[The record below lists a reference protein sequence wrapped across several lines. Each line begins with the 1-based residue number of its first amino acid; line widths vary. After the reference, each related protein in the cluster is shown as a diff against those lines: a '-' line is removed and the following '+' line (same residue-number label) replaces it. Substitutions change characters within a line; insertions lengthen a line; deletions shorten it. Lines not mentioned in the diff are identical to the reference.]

1 MLQVGLVGA
10 ASESPE
16 TTGEL
21 DAVAALAAIDIGTN
35 AVRMAICDIDPD
47 LTTRTLH
54 AIREPV
60 RLGQEVFTRGS
71 ISEETIER
79 AVEAFR
85 SFGEL
90 IRTSGVTHTKAV
102 ATSAVREA
110 QNSDIFIDRILQ
122 ASGIEIEAISPQ
134 EEARLIH
141 LAVSGQVDFGER
153 TAMLVDIGGGSV
165 EVTIATQNNILLAES
180 YKMGSVRLL
189 QILDEHTLGEERF
202 NQMVVE
208 YVDASHRRMKK
219 AIGKQKIGLFVG
231 TGGSIESMGLLRQEL
246 YGKNSSSRLTA
257 AELTQMVRDLE
268 SMTTGDRIAKLR
280 LRPDRADV
288 IVPAAI
294 VLNAMVKRARVSE
307 VVIPGVG
314 LKDGVLLDLA
324 KRVFQGSLLPEDQII
339 SSALQLG
346 RKFGFDESHATAV
359 ARFAGDIFD
368 QTQKLHNLGPENR
381 LLLTV
386 AGLLHDI
393 GYFLNASG
401 HHKHAYYLLT
411 ASPIVGLSPAQAAI
425 VANVAR
431 YHRKSFPKPQHEH
444 YRGLPARDRV
454 TVSKLAGILRLA
466 DAVDYEHAG
475 KVDSIEVLTHTREVT
490 LRPRGR
496 GDLMLEK
503 WALARKA
510 ALFESVL
517 PARIKV
523 DS

>member
-1 MLQVGLVGA
+1 
-10 ASESPE
+10 
-16 TTGEL
+16 
-21 DAVAALAAIDIGTN
+21 
-35 AVRMAICDIDPD
+35 
-47 LTTRTLH
+47 
-54 AIREPV
+54 
-60 RLGQEVFTRGS
+60 
-71 ISEETIER
+71 
-79 AVEAFR
+79 VEAFR
-85 SFGEL
+85 KFSEL
-90 IRTSGVTHTKAV
+90 IRTSGATHLEAV

-110 QNSDIFIDRILQ
+110 QNSEIFVDRVLQ
-122 ASGIEIEAISPQ
+122 TTGIEIETISPL

-141 LAVSGQVDFGER
+141 LAVSRHVDFGSH

-231 TGGSIESMGLLRQEL
+231 TGGSIETMGLLRQQL
-246 YGKNSSSRLTA
+246 YGKNSSARLPA
-257 AELTQMVRDLE
+257 AELAQMVRDLE
-268 SMTTGDRIAKLR
+268 SLTTEERIGKLG

-294 VLNAMVKRARVSE
+294 VLNAMVGRARVSE
-307 VVIPGVG
+307 VLIPGVG

-324 KRVFQGSLLPEDQII
+324 RRVFEGPLAPEEQVV
-339 SSALQLG
+339 SSAMQLG
-346 RKFGFDESHATAV
+346 RKFGFDETHGQTV
-359 ARFAGDIFD
+359 ARFATEIFD
-368 QTQKLHNLGPENR
+368 RTQVLHNLGPENR
-381 LLLTV
+381 LLLQV
-386 AGLLHDI
+386 ASLLHDV

-401 HHKHAYYLLT
+401 HHKHAFYLLN
-411 ASPIVGLSPAQAAI
+411 AAPLVGLTPEQAAI

-431 YHRKSFPKPQHEH
+431 YHRKSFPKTQHEP
-444 YRGLPARDRV
+444 YRALSARARV

-466 DAVDYEHAG
+466 DALDYEHAG
-475 KVDSIEVLTHTREVT
+475 KVDTIEILTRPGEVT
-490 LRPRGR
+490 LRLKGT

-517 PARIKV
+517 PAKV
-523 DS
+523 KVAA